1 MKTAKQTAE
10 DILKII
16 CKDRDYEKE
25 MTAKRNICQNG
36 KHEFVHVTDTVCN
49 WMNGIIYTEIYCKKC
64 GITQAILTASGTTKI
79 FSEGEVKK

>member
-1 MKTAKQTAE
+1 MNKLSKRGAE
-10 DILKII
+10 
-16 CKDRDYEKE
+16 E